1 MIIRTDA
8 VVLRSLD
15 YGETS
20 EIVTLFTRDRGKL
33 AVMAKGSR
41 RSGSRFGSSLQPMSY
56 TQVVFYYKP
65 SRTVQTLSE
74 SSHVRSFHGIT
85 RNLDALSHGL
95 RIVEL
100 ISALMQDEEQNIQA
114 FNLLVD
120 SLDRLH
126 RSPAHTENVLFYFQL
141 HFASVLGFAPDID
154 RESLDDLSERG
165 GLLSLDTGSIVPFD
179 TADGRTLRR
188 ATRTALR
195 AFAICAKADLETIT
209 RMRVD
214 DSARIELRR
223 LIEDYFRHHVQEAYP
238 TRSAKVVGE
247 MLEGRSKE

>member
-41 RSGSRFGSSLQPMSY
+41 RSGTRFGSSLQPMSY

-65 SRTVQTLSE
+65 SRSVQTLSE
-74 SSHVRSFHGIT
+74 SSHIRSFHGIT
-85 RNLDALSHGL
+85 RNLNALSHGL

-100 ISALMQDEEQNIQA
+100 ASALMQEEEQNTQV

-141 HFASVLGFAPDID
+141 HFASILGFAPDID
-154 RESLDDLSERG
+154 RVALDELPEHG
-165 GLLSLDTGSIVPFD
+165 GLLNLDNGSIAPSANSD
-179 TADGRTLRR
+179 ARTLRR
-188 ATRTALR
+188 ASR
-195 AFAICAKADLETIT
+195 
-209 RMRVD
+209 
-214 DSARIELRR
+214 
-223 LIEDYFRHHVQEAYP
+223 
-238 TRSAKVVGE
+238 
-247 MLEGRSKE
+247 